1 MNVTKLG
8 ITMICL
14 IELALLAWVGF
25 HLGSAHMFSLM
36 WLVLAAAGITVS
48 WFRYNAEPTHDTTHN
63 NTVVALLV
71 TVGAL
76 IIAAGWIVKGG

>member
-1 MNVTKLG
+1 MTYAKTAVTA
-8 ITMICL
+8 ICL
-14 IELALLAWVGF
+14 IELALLGWVGF
-25 HLGSAHMFSLM
+25 HLGSGHMFSLM

-48 WFRYNAEPTHDTTHN
+48 WFRYSAESTSDPAHT